1 MGTQFDEYIRDYSAV
16 VRRDKP
22 MMVCEK
28 RKSPSA
34 YSAIRTATSLAGNP
48 DSHDLLLANE
58 RGHRRDAIIVSYS
71 TQRIEGLLVLLQHR
85 NAYSREDFQLHVG
98 RLLGYSDE
106 SCANF
111 SHSVIGRSCECELCG
126 GVPAFSVVRTT
137 TAESRAKK
145 RQLHDEHV
153 RRTMYH
159 AK

>member
-1 MGTQFDEYIRDYSAV
+1 M
-16 VRRDKP
+16 RRDKP

-28 RKSPSA
+28 RKSPEA
-34 YSAIRTATSLAGNP
+34 YSAIKTATELADNP
-48 DSHDLLLANE
+48 NGFLVLLADE
-58 RGHRRDAIIVSYS
+58 RGHMRESIVVTYS
-71 TQRIEGLLVLLQHR
+71 TQRHNDLMFVLKHR
-85 NAYSREDFQLHVG
+85 SSCSREHFQLNIG

-111 SHSVIGRSCECELCG
+111 SHSAIGKSCACELCG
-126 GVPAFSVVRTT
+126 GGNGDRV
-137 TAESRAKK
+137 EERAKK